1 MDDQSIQSKLCTF
14 FYSMRGSAQGKRV
27 VSKQK
32 GKEKI
37 SNGWRDESGL
47 RHSGPSVPSNVLP
60 ETFAAQQC
68 KTVSL
73 RFLMLAPGMAN
84 RDPTHPMEPALDQ
97 MTQVTH
103 FRSAIKRTTFW
114 HGYAPW
120 SKLEIQLKYRK
131 S

>member
-1 MDDQSIQSKLCTF
+1 
-14 FYSMRGSAQGKRV
+14 MRGSAQGKSV

-47 RHSGPSVPSNVLP
+47 QSSGPSVPSNVLP
-60 ETFAAQQC
+60 ETFVAQQC

-84 RDPTHPMEPALDQ
+84 RDPTHPVEPALDQ

-103 FRSAIKRTTFW
+103 FRSVLKVLLFGMDTLP
-114 HGYAPW
+114 APNW
-120 SKLEIQLKYRK
+120 KY